1 MRTYTACVIGLTL
14 LTVTLPALAQDK
26 PANDRHELAAR
37 LRTFEAEWEIADG
50 AGRKRALA
58 ILPKASTQFLG
69 LNLKES
75 GRTLDLAR
83 YALTHKEEPSAA
95 WVRAN
100 SMGITPG
107 LRLVDTVSAGNL
119 SADVQPFYPAASP
132 EGMRVIGELTG
143 GPRPITCRLEVTVSA
158 IVPGRVE
165 AVESSDEASRNLLIL
180 IAKGDE
186 VFAPTEGADVCRPIT
201 RLAVPDL
208 AARLK
213 ALETPP
219 KTLPPIE
226 TASLPDYAALLK
238 QFTNGEP
245 TDSEW
250 LTPKVALH
258 TAEAIRRDPAGGFF
272 HATPGVACE
281 FWLTVPT
288 AGAKTPC
295 RVQLPAVP
303 ADHQVPVVVA
313 LHGVGGSEHL
323 FPEAYGAGCLAKAA
337 REAGYALVCP
347 RGSVFGAPPVPE
359 ILAELAK
366 RFPIDTTR
374 VHLVGHSLGASQAAE
389 LAQRP
394 GANYASV
401 TLLAGG
407 GRVRDAA
414 KLKTTRLFFAVGD
427 IDFAAKS
434 TRNFLKAIVAAGA
447 KPTSR
452 EYPGVEHLTIVR
464 YAIDDVAKFWAAK

>member
-1 MRTYTACVIGLTL
+1 MRTCTACAIGLTL
-14 LTVTLPALAQDK
+14 LLARPAAAQLS
-26 PANDRHELAAR
+26 PARERAELAVR
-37 LRTFEAEWEIADG
+37 LRAFEAAWEVADE

-83 YALTHKEEPSAA
+83 YALTHKEEPSVA

-107 LRLVDTVSAGNL
+107 PRLVDTVSAGNL
-119 SADVQPFYPAASP
+119 SADIQPFYPAASP
-132 EGMRVIGELTG
+132 DGMRVIGELTG

-158 IVPGRVE
+158 NVPGRVE
-165 AVESSDEASRNLLIL
+165 AVESSDDASRNLLIL
-180 IAKGDE
+180 IAKGGG

-213 ALETPP
+213 VLETPP

-226 TASLPDYAALLK
+226 TASLLDYAALLK

-258 TAEAIRRDPAGGFF
+258 TAEAIRRDPPGGYFR
-272 HATPGVACE
+272 ATPGVACE

-288 AGAKTPC
+288 GAATTPC
-295 RVQLPAVP
+295 RVRVPAVP
-303 ADHQVPVVVA
+303 AGQKVPVVVA
-313 LHGVGGSEHL
+313 LHGVGGSEHQ
-323 FPEAYGAGCLAKAA
+323 FPEAYGAGCLADAA
-337 REAGYALVCP
+337 RDAGYALVCP
-347 RGSVFGAPPVPE
+347 RGGVFGAPPVPE
-359 ILAELAK
+359 ILAALAE
-366 RFPIDTTR
+366 RFPIDTDR

-394 GANYASV
+394 GANYQTV

-414 KLKTTRLFFAVGD
+414 RLKATRLFLAVGD
-427 IDFAAKS
+427 ADFAVKS
-434 TRNFLKAIVAAGA
+434 TRNFQKALLAAGVA
-447 KPTSR
+447 PTYR
-452 EYPGVEHLTIVR
+452 EYPGVEHLTVVR
-464 YAIDDVAKFWAAK
+464 HATADVAKFWAAK